1 MRTIAIHAVTL
12 GIALAALFLV
22 SWPIVGDAPWEEE
35 IVIPTPI
42 TIQQPTECEILLDQ
56 VAASQ
61 TEIAARRFLEM
72 ARMARCL

>member
-42 TIQQPTECEILLDQ
+42 TIQQPTECEILLGHLANAQ
-56 VAASQ
+56 LES
-61 TEIAARRFLEM
+61 AARSFFSRLR
-72 ARMARCL
+72 AARC